1 MTRAA
6 LLLLLSGLALAA
18 PAATT
23 SGGALPVLP
32 EAETP
37 AVARGTGVAELPLL
51 VTEPPKE
58 EPEDIPAPVTGDA
71 EGALNPFAPLILPG
85 PDETAQPAPIPAQ
98 RPLDAAPA
106 PESTPSPA
114 ALEPAAPPTAPAPQ
128 ARVGVPALPGAL
140 SARMQ
145 PVPST
150 GLSTGI
156 LKRALATTSPE
167 TDPNSLAQRAVI
179 RVPSGLT
186 PLTSSGFARR
196 GGGAQGAS
204 STGLTPIG
212 LAGDENVTLSVSN
225 RVSRSLADLRV
236 HFTAMTTGTG
246 IFRVGDNPAPILVAV
261 GERLP
266 GTELVLSRLTSSDAQ
281 FSEDDARHTLLLNP

>member
-1 MTRAA
+1 MTRA
-6 LLLLLSGLALAA
+6 LLLVLLSGLALAA
-18 PAATT
+18 PAATM

-37 AVARGTGVAELPLL
+37 AVARDTGVAELPLL
-51 VTEPPKE
+51 VTEPPKG
-58 EPEDIPAPVTGDA
+58 EPEDIPAPVTGGA
-71 EGALNPFAPLILPG
+71 EGSLNPFAPLILPG
-85 PDETAQPAPIPAQ
+85 PAETAQPAPTPV
-98 RPLDAAPA
+98 RPPVDAAPA

-114 ALEPAAPPTAPAPQ
+114 APEPAAPPTAPAPQ

-140 SARMQ
+140 SARLQ

-150 GLSTGI
+150 RLSTGI
-156 LKRALATTSPE
+156 LRRALATTSSE
-167 TDPNSLAQRAVI
+167 TDPNPLAERAVI
-179 RVPSGLT
+179 RVPSSLT
-186 PLTSSGFARR
+186 PLTASGFAGR
-196 GGGAQGAS
+196 GGSARG
-204 STGLTPIG
+204 TFIPGLAPVG
-212 LAGDENVTLSVSN
+212 LAGDENFTSSASN

>member
-23 SGGALPVLP
+23 SGGALPVPP

-37 AVARGTGVAELPLL
+37 AARDTGVAELPLL

-71 EGALNPFAPLILPG
+71 EGSLNPFAPLILPG
-85 PDETAQPAPIPAQ
+85 PDETAQPAPTPVQ
-98 RPLDAAPA
+98 PPVDAAPA

-114 ALEPAAPPTAPAPQ
+114 APEPAALPTAPVPQ
-128 ARVGVPALPGAL
+128 ARVSVPALPGAL
-140 SARMQ
+140 STRMQ
-145 PVPST
+145 PVPRT
-150 GLSTGI
+150 GLRTGI

-167 TDPNSLAQRAVI
+167 TDPNPLAQRAVI

-186 PLTSSGFARR
+186 PLTTSGFARR
-196 GGGAQGAS
+196 GEGAQGAF
-204 STGLTPIG
+204 STGLAPVG
-212 LAGDENVTLSVSN
+212 LAGDENFTLSASN